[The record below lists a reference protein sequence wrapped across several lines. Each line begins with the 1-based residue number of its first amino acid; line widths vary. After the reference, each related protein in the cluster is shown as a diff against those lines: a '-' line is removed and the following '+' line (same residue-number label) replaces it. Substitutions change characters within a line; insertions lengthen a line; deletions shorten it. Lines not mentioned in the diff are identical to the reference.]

1 MSRRIYMSSGGAQF
15 KDYVIPAYPAF
26 KLRAFDAGT
35 SNAATIWSDEA
46 KTTAITQPLVADAN
60 GVAVFYGDNDYKFT
74 IHDTND
80 VLRYTW
86 DNVRLTADPGTMWQG
101 NFGTALPSA
110 VANAKGQMFAT
121 INAGNILRAVSVNQ
135 NTSWQDIYSANASGN
150 QEFTSIVAK
159 SYPWYDVTHSDWG
172 ALGDGVTDDTTA
184 IQNAINAAEAAG
196 YGIIFF
202 PAGTYVVTS
211 LTVESSG
218 IMLMGA
224 GVDVTV
230 LETSSAT
237 ADIITLGDGSTTYNN
252 ITVKDMT
259 IDTSVTRTAGAAIEL
274 NKINRVILDNIKT
287 DSQIFSINA
296 PSGVTNT
303 SVFISR
309 FELREQVATTG
320 VGISLDGDIHDVYIN
335 ELIMNTTGSEPGIG
349 IRMTAANRVW
359 ITNSHLI
366 NAGKGIYIFP
376 GAGDTVDRIFIEN
389 TEVASGDDNGFLIDS
404 NTATSTVTNVVLDGL
419 LVKENAL
426 NGIQVTGHASA
437 VLDGIYIDDCQ
448 VFGNTQDGISVGE
461 GINVE
466 ISSCNIA
473 GNSKGSSGTYHGID
487 ISAGVSQWSVKN
499 CKSGQQ
505 AGEANEQGYG
515 LNIGVGA
522 GNDFE
527 VIGNNFKNN
536 ATGGINDGSTGT
548 DKLFANNETDLSNT
562 IASAASVTLPPDAE
576 SFLLSG
582 STAIDNIVG
591 SVWDRRIVH
600 FVLTGAVDFNDKSGG
615 TGELNL
621 NGSAN
626 WTTGAADDTISFI
639 YSAGGTA
646 WFELG
651 TRGDNT

>member
-1 MSRRIYMSSGGAQF
+1 MSNGGAQF
-15 KDYVIPAYPAF
+15 KDYIIPAYPAF

-35 SNAATIWSDEA
+35 SNAATIWSDEG
-46 KTTAITQPLVADAN
+46 KTSAISQPLIADAN
-60 GVAVFYGDNDYKFT
+60 GVAVLYGDNDYKFT

-121 INAGNILRAVSVNQ
+121 INASNILRAVSVNQ
-135 NTSWQDIYSANASGN
+135 NTSWQAIYSANASGN

-159 SYPWYDVTHSDWG
+159 NYPWYDVTHSGWG
-172 ALGDGVTDDTTA
+172 AIGDGVTDDTTA
-184 IQNAINAAEAAG
+184 IQNAINAAELEG
-196 YGIIFF
+196 FGVIFL
-202 PAGTYVVTS
+202 PGGTYKVSSS

-218 IMLMGA
+218 ITIMGS
-224 GVDVTV
+224 GVDVSV
-230 LETSSAT
+230 IKTSSTT

-252 ITVKDMT
+252 IVVKDLT

-274 NKINRVILDNIKT
+274 NKVNRVILDNIKT

-303 SVFISR
+303 SIFINR
-309 FELREQVATTG
+309 FELRQQVATTG

-335 ELIMNTTGSEPGIG
+335 ELIMNTTGSDPGIG
-349 IRMTAANRVW
+349 IRLTAANRVW

-376 GAGDTVDRIFIEN
+376 GAGDTVDRVFIEN
-389 TEVASGDDNGFLIDS
+389 TEVANGDDNGFLIDS
-404 NTATSTVTNVVLDGL
+404 NTATSTVTNIVLDGL
-419 LVKENAL
+419 LVKENTL

-437 VLDGIYIDDCQ
+437 VLDGIYIDDSQ
-448 VFGNTQDGISVGE
+448 VFGNTQDGISIGE
-461 GINVE
+461 GINIE
-466 ISSCNIA
+466 IASCNIA

-515 LNIGVGA
+515 INIGAGA

-548 DKLFANNETDLSNT
+548 DKLFANNQTDISKT
-562 IASAASVTLPPDAE
+562 IASAATLAVPPDRK
-576 SFLLSG
+576 SYNLSG
-582 STAIDNIVG
+582 SSTVTNITTD
-591 SVWDRRIVH
+591 VWDEREII
-600 FVLTGAVDFNDKSGG
+600 FTLTGAVDFTHEAGG
-615 TGELNL
+615 AGQLSL
-621 NGSAN
+621 DGGVDF
-626 WTTGAADDTISFI
+626 TTGAANTTLTLTWS
-639 YSAGGTA
+639 STGNQ
-646 WFELG
+646 WFEVSRSL
-651 TRGDNT
+651 N